1 MAQRLLTESGN
12 NLVMEDITGIIG
24 ASTLNDVSVV
34 GIDKETFTSDPVAR
48 GWLVGFNWEWDASNG
63 NMKIV

>member
-1 MAQRLLTESGN
+1 
-12 NLVMEDITGIIG
+12 MEDITGIIG